1 MTQQTDRSLLAA
13 VNLPELLARV
23 ANDHDLVCELIR
35 IFQDEFP
42 SLLRVLQE
50 CVVRQDARRVES
62 TSHGLRGMLSSLSAT
77 RAAGLAGRLEQ
88 MGREGET
95 PELAATLMPFEREAA
110 NVQSELNAY
119 LAEAKS

>member
-1 MTQQTDRSLLAA
+1 MTQQTDRSPLVA

-23 ANDHDLVCELIR
+23 DNDRDLVCELIR

-50 CVVRQDARRVES
+50 CVAREDVKRVET

-77 RAAGLAGRLEQ
+77 RAAALAGRLEQ
-88 MGREGET
+88 MGREEKT
-95 PELAATLMPFEREAA
+95 PGLAGALMLFEQEAA

-119 LAEAKS
+119 LAEANS